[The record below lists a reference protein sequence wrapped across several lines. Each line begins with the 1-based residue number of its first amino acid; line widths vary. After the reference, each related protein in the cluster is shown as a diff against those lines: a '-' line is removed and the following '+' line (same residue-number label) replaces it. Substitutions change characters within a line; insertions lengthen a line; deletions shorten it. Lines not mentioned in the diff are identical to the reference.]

1 MGIGWTHQAINTV
14 TIRRLVIC
22 DWQANGRHD
31 TVIESPSWP
40 QIETAIRS
48 LNNRNLND
56 LYLEPEEGGEQTFL
70 CIGGGSGQYIAS
82 GSVNGQRFPTL
93 SNCAADADSK
103 IDLIVGGQLGDYPAN
118 YVVDL
123 ASVLAAARSFFESGT
138 FASSVD
144 WIDA

>member
-1 MGIGWTHQAINTV
+1 M

-22 DWQANGRHD
+22 DWQANGRRD
-31 TVIESPSWP
+31 TVIQSPSWP
-40 QIETAIRS
+40 QIEAAIRS

-56 LYLEPEEGGEQTFL
+56 LYLEPEGGGEQTFL
-70 CIGGGSGQYIAS
+70 CIGGGSDHYIAS
-82 GSVNGQRFPTL
+82 GSVDGQRFPTL
-93 SNCAADADSK
+93 ANRAADAGSK

-138 FASSVD
+138 FTGAVD